1 MNKPQLEYTEF
12 MTEDATPRTITLLLV
27 DDHPIVRKGTR
38 EMLEPYEDLRVIGE
52 ASDGVEGVSKALELQ
67 PGVILMD
74 VSMPGMNGI
83 EATQKIKASLPKI
96 AVLVLTSYDDDAYVF
111 ALLEAGAAGYILK
124 NAREDELVGA
134 IRAVAD
140 GESVLHP
147 SVAKKVL
154 SRFSSQPAANAARP
168 NTNEEALSPREL
180 EVLRVAA
187 TGSTNK
193 EIARDLDISPR
204 TVQVHLANIFSKL
217 GVGSRTEAVL
227 YAIKRGWIDPGALE

>member
-1 MNKPQLEYTEF
+1 MSE
-12 MTEDATPRTITLLLV
+12 RIIRLLLV

-38 EMLEPYEDLRVIGE
+38 EMLEPYPDFDVVGE
-52 ASDGVEGVSKALELQ
+52 AGDGREGIQKTLELQ
-67 PGVILMD
+67 PDVILMD

-83 EATQKIKASLPKI
+83 EATQAIKTQMSKV

-124 NAREDELVGA
+124 NAREDEIVGA

-140 GESVLHP
+140 GESVLNP
-147 SVAKKVL
+147 VIAKKVL
-154 SRFSSQPAANAARP
+154 NRFSMQQTVRVNGSL
-168 NTNEEALSPREL
+168 EESLSPREL
-180 EVLRVAA
+180 EVLRAAA
-187 TGSTNK
+187 TGATNK
-193 EIARDLDISPR
+193 EIAKGLDISPR

-227 YAIKRGWIDPGALE
+227 TGIKRGWIDPTNLA

>member
-1 MNKPQLEYTEF
+1 MSE
-12 MTEDATPRTITLLLV
+12 RIIRLLLV

-38 EMLEPYEDLRVIGE
+38 EMLEPYADFNVVGE
-52 ASDGVEGVSKALELQ
+52 ASDGREGVQKTLELQ
-67 PGVILMD
+67 PDVILMD

-83 EATQKIKASLPKI
+83 EATQAIKTQLSKV

-124 NAREDELVGA
+124 NAREDEIVGA

-140 GESVLHP
+140 GESVLNP
-147 SVAKKVL
+147 VIAKKVL
-154 SRFSSQPAANAARP
+154 NRFSMQQMARV
-168 NTNEEALSPREL
+168 NESLEESLSPREL
-180 EVLRVAA
+180 EVLRAAA
-187 TGSTNK
+187 TGATNK
-193 EIARDLDISPR
+193 EIAKGLDISPR

-227 YAIKRGWIDPGALE
+227 TGIKRGWIDPTNLA

>member
-1 MNKPQLEYTEF
+1 MSE
-12 MTEDATPRTITLLLV
+12 RIIRLLLV

-38 EMLEPYEDLRVIGE
+38 EMLEPYADFEVVGE
-52 ASDGVEGVSKALELQ
+52 ASDGREGVQKTLELQ
-67 PGVILMD
+67 PDVILMD

-83 EATQKIKASLPKI
+83 EATQAIKTQLSKV

-124 NAREDELVGA
+124 NAREDEIVGA

-140 GESVLHP
+140 GESVLNP
-147 SVAKKVL
+147 VIAKKVL
-154 SRFSSQPAANAARP
+154 NRFSMQQTARV
-168 NTNEEALSPREL
+168 NESLEESLSPREL
-180 EVLRVAA
+180 EVLRAAA
-187 TGSTNK
+187 TGATNK
-193 EIARDLDISPR
+193 EIAKGLDISPR

-227 YAIKRGWIDPGALE
+227 TGIKRGWIDPTNLA

>member
-1 MNKPQLEYTEF
+1 M
-12 MTEDATPRTITLLLV
+12 EDHIERTITLLLV

-38 EMLEPYEDLRVIGE
+38 EMLEPHADLRVVSE
-52 ASDGVEGVSKALELQ
+52 ASDGKEGLERALEHR
-67 PGVILMD
+67 PNVILMD

-83 EATQKIKASLPKI
+83 EATQKIKAQLPTT

-124 NAREDELVGA
+124 NAREDELVSA

-154 SRFSSQPAANAARP
+154 SRFSAQTSPSARIAA
-168 NTNEEALSPREL
+168 TEETLSPREL

-193 EIARDLDISPR
+193 EIARDLEISPR

-227 YAIKRGWIDPGALE
+227 YAIKRAWIDPSNLE

>member
-1 MNKPQLEYTEF
+1 

-52 ASDGVEGVSKALELQ
+52 ASDGAEGVSKALELQ

-83 EATQKIKASLPKI
+83 EATQKIKSSLPKV

-168 NTNEEALSPREL
+168 NTSEEALSPREL

>member
-1 MNKPQLEYTEF
+1 MSE
-12 MTEDATPRTITLLLV
+12 RIVRLLLV

-38 EMLEPYEDLRVIGE
+38 EMLEPYPDFDVVGE
-52 ASDGVEGVSKALELQ
+52 ASDGREGIQKTLELQ
-67 PGVILMD
+67 PDVILMD

-83 EATQKIKASLPKI
+83 EATQAIKTQMPKV

-124 NAREDELVGA
+124 NAREDEIVGA

-140 GESVLHP
+140 GESVLNP
-147 SVAKKVL
+147 VIAKKVL
-154 SRFSSQPAANAARP
+154 NRFALQQTARV
-168 NTNEEALSPREL
+168 NESLEEGLSPREL

-187 TGSTNK
+187 TGATNK
-193 EIARDLDISPR
+193 EIAKGLDISPR

-227 YAIKRGWIDPGALE
+227 TGIKRGWIDPANLV